1 MHSAAPVRTLTLTER
16 VPRVCRLAPADV
28 RFLLAE
34 HRAHLRLMPTG
45 RRDRY
50 RLTALGHVGVVVAPT
65 CRLVI
70 RPKVPLA
77 NLFFLLDPLAPVAAA
92 SDAVAPE
99 PGTEALAFLAGQL
112 ARKLAERAVA
122 GLHRAYRERT
132 EQGPFLHGTL
142 DLPAQLREDPGRK
155 DRLHGR
161 FDDLTTDLPCNQLPR
176 AVTERLLASPLL
188 PETVRAALRQAMPV
202 FDGVEIVPLTADLC
216 AAAERAPEGY
226 RPLLDL
232 CRLLADGLAPG
243 ENAGPTPAPAFL
255 LDLERVFEG
264 YVTRGVVEAFAGRSA
279 HTVSIQPAHRITPAL
294 TGQPEITVRPDVV
307 IDGEDG
313 SVLIVD
319 AKWKRLPKAGPVTA
333 DLYQM
338 LAYCTAL
345 GVRRAALVYA
355 GRRDGAW
362 AYPLSRAPVVIE
374 VRTLRVVGGPEEC
387 RRSLRRLGRALRLA
401 VRA

>member
-1 MHSAAPVRTLTLTER
+1 
-16 VPRVCRLAPADV
+16 
-28 RFLLAE
+28 
-34 HRAHLRLMPTG
+34 
-45 RRDRY
+45 
-50 RLTALGHVGVVVAPT
+50 
-65 CRLVI
+65 
-70 RPKVPLA
+70 
-77 NLFFLLDPLAPVAAA
+77 
-92 SDAVAPE
+92 
-99 PGTEALAFLAGQL
+99 L
-112 ARKLAERAVA
+112 ARKLAEQAAA

-132 EQGPFLHGTL
+132 EQGPYLHGTL

-176 AVTERLLASPLL
+176 AVAERLLASPLL
-188 PETVRAALRQAMPV
+188 PETVRAALRQTMPA
-202 FDGVEIVPLTADLC
+202 FDGVEAVPLTADLC
-216 AAAERAPEGY
+216 AAVERAPEGY

-255 LDLERVFEG
+255 LDLERVFER

-279 HTVSIQPAHRITPAL
+279 YRVSVQPSHRITPAVA
-294 TGQPEITVRPDVV
+294 GQPEITVRPDVT
-307 IDGEDG
+307 IDGDEG
-313 SVLIVD
+313 PPVIID

-345 GVRRAALVYA
+345 GVRRAVLVYA
-355 GRRDGAW
+355 GRRDRAW
-362 AYPLSRAPVVIE
+362 VYPLSRAPVVIE

-387 RRSLRRLGRALRLA
+387 RRSLRRLSRALRHA